1 MPYFYEYQ
9 GDDQDLV
16 VESDEPRPD
25 LLEWAY
31 WSEIP
36 APTKQAAPK
45 VDKDVPIVAHKDDEP
60 EPKPEP
66 AVKKTAPRKA
76 AARKAVEGE

>member
-1 MPYFYEYQ
+1 VPYFYEYQ
-9 GDDQDLV
+9 GDDQHLV

-36 APTKQAAPK
+36 APTKPKAASKP
-45 VDKDVPIVAHKDDEP
+45 EP
-60 EPKPEP
+60 EPTPDPEP
-66 AVKKTAPRKA
+66 ASDEPKPAAKPARRPRAKA
-76 AARKAVEGE
+76 GESE